1 MAAARGDP
9 PAVARQRVRRALRRF
24 RDATPL
30 SQGDVAKKLGWS
42 LSKVQRIEGGEVGV
56 SVTDLRALL
65 DIYGVT
71 DQAQIDRLSR
81 DAQTSRRQ
89 RYETAPAHR
98 EYLTQGHREL
108 MQFEKQ
114 AVAIRTYQ
122 PVVYPAVIQTSAI
135 AEAVISRWT
144 EGEEA
149 RRVRHEARLER
160 KAQIIDRPDGPE
172 YYVVLD
178 EAVIKRRFAGLA
190 ATAEQLELTTQIAQ
204 LPNVHIRMVPFDR
217 GADMVA
223 MGSFIIVDLVGD
235 DESAI
240 IYRENFNKDEILD
253 SRPDVVLHRAA
264 FDRLWKASL
273 TEEVTASALVAEAA
287 ALRSTLE
294 RDGER

>member
-1 MAAARGDP
+1 MALRTRSRVFAATSGLSFSTRLTVARDTSQCRATSRSVTRAMAATFR
-9 PAVARQRVRRALRRF
+9 RVFRSIQSLLR
-24 RDATPL
+24 
-30 SQGDVAKKLGWS
+30 S
-42 LSKVQRIEGGEVGV
+42 
-56 SVTDLRALL
+56 
-65 DIYGVT
+65 GVT

-122 PVVYPAVIQTSAI
+122 PVFYPAVLQTSAI

-144 EGEEA
+144 EGEAA

-240 IYRENFNKDEILD
+240 IYRESFNKDEILD
-253 SRPDVVLHRAA
+253 SPPDVLLHRAA
-264 FDRLWKASL
+264 FDRLWKVSL